1 MSGILPFPTFELA
14 NPVLDSWIAV
24 TPNSEDD
31 QPHVRSLR
39 PNLSLT
45 ADLALAV
52 EGLRIHEH
60 EESFPSE
67 GEDEVEE
74 DMFVPPSEDSEDD
87 IAESSDEETILAP
100 RTRASLAH
108 PTSSEAHPVSEEALR
123 ARCHF
128 ATLKTDNSLSTF
140 LKSKDA
146 TVLEEYPSPRR
157 MTSQGP
163 MGMESLSIVGPEEF
177 VTRSMTSSK
186 PTSSRASSSKS
197 TSSRLGKKSHSKRSS
212 RSPSKSRPKDNG
224 AQVYALW
231 TAAITAGFLVGF
243 GAGYAWK
250 EYLAG
255 GTTSEDVRRV
265 GCAWCGEGKR

>member
-1 MSGILPFPTFELA
+1 M
-14 NPVLDSWIAV
+14 

-31 QPHVRSLR
+31 QPHVCSLR

-45 ADLALAV
+45 PDLALAV

-74 DMFVPPSEDSEDD
+74 NMSVPPSEDSEDD
-87 IAESSDEETILAP
+87 MAESSDEETILAP
-100 RTRASLAH
+100 RTRDSLAQ
-108 PTSSEAHPVSEEALR
+108 PLSEEALR
-123 ARCHF
+123 
-128 ATLKTDNSLSTF
+128 SGLSTF
-140 LKSKDA
+140 LKSKEA
-146 TVLEEYPSPRR
+146 TILEEYPSPRR
-157 MTSQGP
+157 MSSQGP
-163 MGMESLSIVGPEEF
+163 MGMESLSLVGPEEF
-177 VTRSMTSSK
+177 ATRSIPSSK
-186 PTSSRASSSKS
+186 PGSSRASSAKN
-197 TSSRLGKKSHSKRSS
+197 SRMGKKSHKRNS

-250 EYLAG
+250 EYLG
-255 GTTSEDVRRV
+255 GGATSEDVRRV
-265 GCAWCGEGKR
+265 GCTWCGDGKR